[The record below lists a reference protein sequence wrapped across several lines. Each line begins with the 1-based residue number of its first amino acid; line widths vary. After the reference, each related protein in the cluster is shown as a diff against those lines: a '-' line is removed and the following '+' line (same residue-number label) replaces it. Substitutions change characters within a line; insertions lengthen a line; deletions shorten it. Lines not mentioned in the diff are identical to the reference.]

1 MSRIHILTGSLA
13 AMLLCNA
20 SMAAA
25 SGSVAMPEQQQK
37 MANFEACLAFLE
49 ESAAQDRKSEAPLTK
64 DAEGN
69 RRAVTV
75 ERRTDGVERPSKASA
90 RYGARVWYSNGKPL
104 PEFGKIEYRA
114 SWDEHDYECRGRMLI
129 INTSQGYTLESYI
142 PIDADKAAS
151 DQPATT
157 GKTGTD

>member
-1 MSRIHILTGSLA
+1 MSQNHLLTGSLA
-13 AMLLCNA
+13 TMLLCNA

-25 SGSVAMPEQQQK
+25 SGHVTMPEQQQK
-37 MANFEACLAFLE
+37 MASFEACLAFLE
-49 ESAAQDRKSEAPLTK
+49 DSAAQDRKSEAPLTR

-75 ERRTDGVERPSKASA
+75 ERRTDGVERSGKTIA
-90 RYGARVWYSNGKPL
+90 RYGARVWHSNGKPL

-114 SWDEHDYECRGRMLI
+114 SWEEHDYECRGRMLT

-142 PIDADKAAS
+142 PIDADTAAR
-151 DQPATT
+151 DQPAPTQ
-157 GKTGTD
+157 KSSVD